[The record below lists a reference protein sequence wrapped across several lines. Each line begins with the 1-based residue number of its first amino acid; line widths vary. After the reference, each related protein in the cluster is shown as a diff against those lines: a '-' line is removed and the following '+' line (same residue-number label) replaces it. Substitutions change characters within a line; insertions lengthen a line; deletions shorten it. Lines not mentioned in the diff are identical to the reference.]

1 MTIVRL
7 KEPIFFFYA
16 KQFCVQCFGIY
27 LDESDPEN
35 ATVGMNGT
43 MISFLTSSL
52 NVELVHIILRTVS
65 EFTVGTAK
73 SLTNWRVY
81 HQYDFTNTNHFVL
94 DCIEIEN
101 PENWSVDQVQEQ

>member
-1 MTIVRL
+1 MW
-7 KEPIFFFYA
+7 
-16 KQFCVQCFGIY
+16 QCFGWY

-35 ATVGMNGT
+35 ATLGMNGT

-52 NVELVHIILRTVS
+52 NVELVHIILKTVS

-81 HQYDFTNTNHFVL
+81 QSYDFTNTNHFVI
-94 DCIEIEN
+94 DGIEIEN
-101 PENWSVDQVQEQ
+101 PERWSVD